1 MGMEDCLRGFCTLRT
16 ITQNSGG
23 NSGLVRKR
31 LAIVR
36 VNRGECRSGRY
47 FGSALKKRHPQSSS
61 RTFSSANTPE
71 FCRLVNPM
79 KFPELTDLRANSL
92 LIVIALA
99 MLATVIYLPSHPFV
113 DEYIHWP
120 TAQLFAQ
127 GKWPLNPGIS
137 TWPTM
142 NAVVGWT
149 TSLFGQSRHI
159 TAGRLVI
166 AVFGF
171 IAIAGFYQLAQEFD
185 TASAKLRTAQF
196 FLSPIV
202 LPFCALIYTDLPALS
217 CLLWSA
223 VGAMRRQPWLLIG
236 AGALACAFRQ
246 NEIVWFGAF
255 AILFGWLSLRDGD
268 RIKLLPAIAIVAVIA
283 IWLVLVKLQGG
294 VAAGAYTQGD
304 HPGGLKGI
312 PNIWFAL
319 VVATIVYLPYFVF
332 RLFTDAQRL
341 PLWQF
346 LALGLLVA
354 FTFEVKHRF
363 NLIEFNYFVR
373 NNLLH
378 QTFTQQGMGIF
389 LVVATISAVLAFRT
403 RLTAYENLRLP
414 LLVFSVLSLLPF
426 WLIEQRYDLPIF
438 ALFWAARTAID
449 RRVEIAQLLFGSA
462 CSLWMIVHIAHGTAF
477 V

>member
-1 MGMEDCLRGFCTLRT
+1 MKPAGNRVRCRGKMPIGSLLQIGAERT
-16 ITQNSGG
+16 PSAVI
-23 NSGLVRKR
+23 
-31 LAIVR
+31 IP
-36 VNRGECRSGRY
+36 RSY
-47 FGSALKKRHPQSSS
+47 FL
-61 RTFSSANTPE
+61 SANTPE
-71 FCRLVNPM
+71 FRRLFNPI
-79 KFPELTDLRANSL
+79 KFPALTYLRANAL
-92 LIVIALA
+92 LLFVALA
-99 MLATVIYLPSHPFV
+99 MLATAVYLPSHPFV

-149 TSLFGQSRHI
+149 TALFHQSQHI
-159 TAGRLVI
+159 KAGRLVI
-166 AVFGF
+166 VVFGF
-171 IAIAGFYQLAQEFD
+171 IALAGFYHLAKEFD
-185 TASAKLRTAQF
+185 TGSAKLRTAQF

-246 NEIVWFGAF
+246 NEIVWFVAF
-255 AILFGWLSLRDGD
+255 AFLFGWLSLRDGD
-268 RIKLLPAIAIVAVIA
+268 KIELTPVIA
-283 IWLVLVKLQGG
+283 IIGVIATWLVLVKLQGG

-304 HPGGLKGI
+304 HPGTLKGI

-319 VVATIVYLPYFVF
+319 AVAAIVYLPYFVF
-332 RLFTDAQRL
+332 RLFTDSQHL
-341 PLWQF
+341 QLWQF

-354 FTFEVKHRF
+354 FTFQVKHRF

-373 NNLLH
+373 NNLLQ

-389 LVVATISAVLAFRT
+389 LVVAVTAAPLVFRT
-403 RLTAYENLRLP
+403 RLAGYENLRLP
-414 LLVFSVLSLLPF
+414 LLVFSILSLLPF
-426 WLIEQRYDLPIF
+426 WLIEQRYYLPIF
-438 ALFWAARTAID
+438 ALFWAARTAVD
-449 RRVEIAQLLFGSA
+449 RRVEIVQLLFGIA
-462 CSLWMIVHIAHGTAF
+462 CTLWMIVHIAHGTAF